1 MLCKDKFR
9 PLIAASRRQE
19 TKRRF
24 AVMCSSHSLTL
35 IHTHIPARLHNMA
48 TNYIKQCLCLLF
60 LSHGKFVR
68 RLAFC
73 CRISE
78 AEPQNCHVNCKKKWK
93 LHKFTPQTFYIF
105 AYYEQHKIWLYSVH
119 PDRAVS
125 KCLSVRVH
133 HLLALQRVD
142 TVDTANCLLVTA
154 QPKVLHSNEDN
165 IKLRHVINFKNGGE
179 SIQIPSNINSL

>member
-78 AEPQNCHVNCKKKWK
+78 AEPQNCHVNCKKNENYINSHHK
-93 LHKFTPQTFYIF
+93 LFIYSPTTNSTKYDYIPSILTERL
-105 AYYEQHKIWLYSVH
+105 ASV
-119 PDRAVS
+119 
-125 KCLSVRVH
+125 CLSVCTTCWRCSVWT
-133 HLLALQRVD
+133 LWTPL
-142 TVDTANCLLVTA
+142 TACLS
-154 QPKVLHSNEDN
+154 QPSPKCYTQMKT
-165 IKLRHVINFKNGGE
+165 I
-179 SIQIPSNINSL
+179 